1 MLPFFNMRFF
11 RNGNLTILQPFIDKM
26 EKGELT
32 LENIL
37 EEDEIVQDL
46 KTNPNSKF
54 IGMLTNKA
62 IHQLIDYA
70 TRIPKSDD
78 KNVGY
83 KYPFNATEI
92 LCCENKSV
100 IERIMTEKKKGEPSD
115 EEEDEKDEKEEG
127 EKEKSGGDNVD
138 DEKNDEENEEFIE
151 VKEEEENKEPIQEKQ
166 QEKEIKNEGEPEKQK
181 IEQTQEKTS
190 GEKPENEV
198 TSEEDNKEV
207 KTEQVKKENEK
218 QESENINEEKKEE
231 SKPEEVKKDEK
242 NVEPEQCQKENKPEE
257 AQREEGD
264 VSKKSDEPKQQIEE
278 TKNDEKKL
286 ETKNEEI
293 NKPEETPKEES
304 KKEQEQNESEQKN
317 VEIQEKENKEEKEE
331 KKEEAEKTEEKKEEE
346 KKEPKLEEDQ
356 PPVSTSEKEKEQKP
370 EEDESQKKEEENIE
384 EPKQEDND
392 NQKNEE
398 EKEEEQEKE
407 DEEPQKDGTV
417 IYDNVDYLLKFLNE
431 SEETKSNYVLV
442 GYFYKILNHLI
453 NSQSTTLIQYLF
465 DYPKKN
471 EFDVLGLIIKNMKR
485 KSMGELV
492 NKLLLF
498 QDSSYIEDFLPKKF
512 ELLEK
517 ILEELKETNEEDKF
531 ECICSTLE
539 SVFYNK
545 NFFIEFMKETKFLDS
560 LYDILEKSL
569 ENPKKLSA
577 VLRLLI
583 NVHENILK
591 NEDERIT
598 ISVTQENPMDFLSML
613 NGAYGLEE
621 TNQKEVNPELQK
633 FVDDANKN
641 LISLLKKCN
650 FNFIN
655 DLDDFSSKENSEF
668 MSTYQIPQKK
678 LGMKK
683 LLQIEFF
690 RSILDILVNA
700 YSKFDEQEIKDSI
713 INIINSAQEKKI
725 FWKMHK
731 LFFDF
736 PFCNLYQSFY
746 LQIFDI
752 ILNQYSPKEL
762 IDYTFIE
769 KDGENEKNLIQI
781 FIDKVINEMQFK
793 FSSERISFH
802 PNYSFE
808 VTILNKIIASTN
820 EYVKEFIK
828 DNKNLAAF
836 DQILGKEIDTIFNQ
850 KLLLDAEKDIQI
862 GPNIGI
868 EKEETPLQY
877 FGKKNFMELLEQD
890 NSIYSVYLKGEDY
903 ETLLNEKKEKEKKE
917 KEERQ
922 KLEEKKIEEGGD
934 EEEMAAGLGDSIN
947 ILDDNNAVEHD
958 EIPKM
963 EEEEEEKDRPDTGT
977 EEEGSEET
985 EDDKRFNDVN
995 YWKADVRPDDN
1006 IMSAVLNDLD

>member
-1 MLPFFNMRFF
+1 
-11 RNGNLTILQPFIDKM
+11 
-26 EKGELT
+26 
-32 LENIL
+32 
-37 EEDEIVQDL
+37 
-46 KTNPNSKF
+46 
-54 IGMLTNKA
+54 
-62 IHQLIDYA
+62 
-70 TRIPKSDD
+70 
-78 KNVGY
+78 
-83 KYPFNATEI
+83 
-92 LCCENKSV
+92 
-100 IERIMTEKKKGEPSD
+100 
-115 EEEDEKDEKEEG
+115 
-127 EKEKSGGDNVD
+127 
-138 DEKNDEENEEFIE
+138 
-151 VKEEEENKEPIQEKQ
+151 
-166 QEKEIKNEGEPEKQK
+166 
-181 IEQTQEKTS
+181 
-190 GEKPENEV
+190 
-198 TSEEDNKEV
+198 
-207 KTEQVKKENEK
+207 
-218 QESENINEEKKEE
+218 
-231 SKPEEVKKDEK
+231 
-242 NVEPEQCQKENKPEE
+242 
-257 AQREEGD
+257 
-264 VSKKSDEPKQQIEE
+264 
-278 TKNDEKKL
+278 
-286 ETKNEEI
+286 
-293 NKPEETPKEES
+293 
-304 KKEQEQNESEQKN
+304 
-317 VEIQEKENKEEKEE
+317 
-331 KKEEAEKTEEKKEEE
+331 
-346 KKEPKLEEDQ
+346 
-356 PPVSTSEKEKEQKP
+356 
-370 EEDESQKKEEENIE
+370 
-384 EPKQEDND
+384 
-392 NQKNEE
+392 
-398 EKEEEQEKE
+398 
-407 DEEPQKDGTV
+407 
-417 IYDNVDYLLKFLNE
+417 
-431 SEETKSNYVLV
+431 
-442 GYFYKILNHLI
+442 
-453 NSQSTTLIQYLF
+453 
-465 DYPKKN
+465 
-471 EFDVLGLIIKNMKR
+471 
-485 KSMGELV
+485 
-492 NKLLLF
+492 
-498 QDSSYIEDFLPKKF
+498 
-512 ELLEK
+512 
-517 ILEELKETNEEDKF
+517 
-531 ECICSTLE
+531 
-539 SVFYNK
+539 
-545 NFFIEFMKETKFLDS
+545 
-560 LYDILEKSL
+560 
-569 ENPKKLSA
+569 
-577 VLRLLI
+577 
-583 NVHENILK
+583 
-591 NEDERIT
+591 
-598 ISVTQENPMDFLSML
+598 ML

-808 VTILNKIIASTN
+808 VSILNKIIASTN

-903 ETLLNEKKEKEKKE
+903 ETLLNEKKEQEKKE

-934 EEEMAAGLGDSIN
+934 EEEMVAGLGDSVN
-947 ILDDNNAVEHD
+947 ILDDNNAVKHD
-958 EIPKM
+958 EIQKM

>member
-1 MLPFFNMRFF
+1 
-11 RNGNLTILQPFIDKM
+11 
-26 EKGELT
+26 
-32 LENIL
+32 
-37 EEDEIVQDL
+37 
-46 KTNPNSKF
+46 
-54 IGMLTNKA
+54 
-62 IHQLIDYA
+62 
-70 TRIPKSDD
+70 
-78 KNVGY
+78 
-83 KYPFNATEI
+83 
-92 LCCENKSV
+92 
-100 IERIMTEKKKGEPSD
+100 
-115 EEEDEKDEKEEG
+115 
-127 EKEKSGGDNVD
+127 
-138 DEKNDEENEEFIE
+138 
-151 VKEEEENKEPIQEKQ
+151 
-166 QEKEIKNEGEPEKQK
+166 
-181 IEQTQEKTS
+181 
-190 GEKPENEV
+190 
-198 TSEEDNKEV
+198 
-207 KTEQVKKENEK
+207 
-218 QESENINEEKKEE
+218 
-231 SKPEEVKKDEK
+231 
-242 NVEPEQCQKENKPEE
+242 
-257 AQREEGD
+257 
-264 VSKKSDEPKQQIEE
+264 
-278 TKNDEKKL
+278 
-286 ETKNEEI
+286 
-293 NKPEETPKEES
+293 
-304 KKEQEQNESEQKN
+304 
-317 VEIQEKENKEEKEE
+317 
-331 KKEEAEKTEEKKEEE
+331 
-346 KKEPKLEEDQ
+346 
-356 PPVSTSEKEKEQKP
+356 
-370 EEDESQKKEEENIE
+370 
-384 EPKQEDND
+384 
-392 NQKNEE
+392 
-398 EKEEEQEKE
+398 
-407 DEEPQKDGTV
+407 
-417 IYDNVDYLLKFLNE
+417 
-431 SEETKSNYVLV
+431 
-442 GYFYKILNHLI
+442 
-453 NSQSTTLIQYLF
+453 
-465 DYPKKN
+465 
-471 EFDVLGLIIKNMKR
+471 
-485 KSMGELV
+485 MGELV

-762 IDYTFIE
+762 IDYAFIE

-808 VTILNKIIASTN
+808 VSILNKIIASTN

-903 ETLLNEKKEKEKKE
+903 ETLLNEKKEQEKKE

-958 EIPKM
+958 ETPKT

>member
-100 IERIMTEKKKGEPSD
+100 IERIMTEKKKGETS
-115 EEEDEKDEKEEG
+115 EEEEDEKEEG

-190 GEKPENEV
+190 GEKLENEV

-218 QESENINEEKKEE
+218 QESENINVDKKEE

-293 NKPEETPKEES
+293 NKPEETPKEEP

-317 VEIQEKENKEEKEE
+317 AEIQEKENKEEKEE

-356 PPVSTSEKEKEQKP
+356 PPVSTSEKDKEQKP
-370 EEDESQKKEEENIE
+370 EEDESQKKEEENTE
-384 EPKQEDND
+384 EPKQEDSD

-417 IYDNVDYLLKFLNE
+417 IYENVDHLLKFLDE

-903 ETLLNEKKEKEKKE
+903 ETLLNEKKEQEKKE

-934 EEEMAAGLGDSIN
+934 EEEMVSGLGDSIN

>member
-62 IHQLIDYA
+62 IRQLIDYA
-70 TRIPKSDD
+70 TKIPKSDD
-78 KNVGY
+78 KNIGY

-151 VKEEEENKEPIQEKQ
+151 VKEEENKEPIQEKQ
-166 QEKEIKNEGEPEKQK
+166 QEKEMKNEGEPEKQK

-346 KKEPKLEEDQ
+346 KKEPKLEKDQ

-417 IYDNVDYLLKFLNE
+417 IYDNVDYLLKFLDE

-498 QDSSYIEDFLPKKF
+498 QDTSYIEDFLPKKF

-517 ILEELKETNEEDKF
+517 ILEELKETNDEDKY

-598 ISVTQENPMDFLSML
+598 ISVAQENPMDFLSML

-713 INIINSAQEKKI
+713 INIINSAQKKKI

-903 ETLLNEKKEKEKKE
+903 ETLLNEKKEQEKKE

-934 EEEMAAGLGDSIN
+934 EEEMVSGLGDSIN

-958 EIPKM
+958 EIQKM